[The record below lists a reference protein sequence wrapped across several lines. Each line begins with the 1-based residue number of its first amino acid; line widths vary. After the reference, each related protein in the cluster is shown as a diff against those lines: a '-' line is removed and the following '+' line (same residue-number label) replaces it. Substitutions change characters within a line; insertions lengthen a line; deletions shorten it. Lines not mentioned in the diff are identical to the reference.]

1 MLESSFLIHIGEV
14 VCKKLPRKLQTILA
28 YRLAQVSAKGMTRCQ
43 VYPGVFL
50 DLDLGDWNQ
59 RLYYLG
65 QVDQSQLNLV
75 KSLIPFGGTFVDI
88 GANVGLYTCVIA
100 DHVGQ
105 SGFVLAFEPMSENLV
120 LLRRNIKLNGFANV
134 EVEAVALSNR
144 IGMVHLYLPSIHPG
158 GPSSATRIQ
167 NPGDWRVIGR
177 VRSTTLDQSFSGC
190 RLDLIKIDVDGHEVE
205 VLKGAQ
211 RVVERFRPVVV
222 CEVQE
227 QNLGAVIEYA
237 KAWDYDLFANSSKGP
252 GGPLMGSVE
261 GDFLLVPKQKP
272 SAYAMVRQR
281 LDYPVLIQT

>member
-50 DLDLGDWNQ
+50 DLDLGDWIQ

-65 QVDQSQLNLV
+65 QVDQSQLHLV

-105 SGFVLAFEPMSENLV
+105 TGFVLAFEPMPENIV
-120 LLRRNIKLNGFANV
+120 LLRRNIILNGLANV
-134 EVEAVALSNR
+134 DVEPVALSNR
-144 IGMVHLYLPSIHPG
+144 IGMVDLYVPSVHPG
-158 GPSSATRIQ
+158 GPSAATRIQ
-167 NPGDWRVIGR
+167 NPGDWRVIGK
-177 VRSTTLDQSFSGC
+177 VRSTTLDESFSGC

-205 VLKGAQ
+205 VLEGAQ
-211 RVVERFRPVVV
+211 KVVGHFRPVIV

-237 KAWDYDLFANSSKGP
+237 KAWGYDLFANSS
-252 GGPLMGSVE
+252 MGRVGSLIARAD
-261 GDFLLVPKQKP
+261 GDLFLVPKEKP
-272 SAYAMVRQR
+272 VACAMVSQR
-281 LDYPVLIQT
+281 